1 MEFLDKLV
9 ESYPGAFV
17 LLTLFL
23 IGVVA
28 YMGTTLKWFVKRE
41 FKRME
46 AHEAAQDKAI
56 KKVEER
62 LTGYDITFA
71 VSKTSFDDLC
81 RKIDGHIKK
90 EDELPVLVAKIV
102 TDVAWIK
109 SEIQRQ
115 NGKKQS

>member
-1 MEFLDKLV
+1 MEFLDRLV

-46 AHEAAQDKAI
+46 LHQAAQDEGI
-56 KKVEER
+56 KSVETR
-62 LTGYDITFA
+62 LSQYDITFA
-71 VSKTSFDDLC
+71 VSKASFEDLC
-81 RKIDGHIKK
+81 RKIDGHLTK
-90 EDELPVLVAKIV
+90 EDDLRVLVAKIV

-109 SEIQRQ
+109 GEIQKQ